1 VIVGIGV
8 DIIDIERLQGQWDSG
23 NRRFFERIFTAGEI
37 AYCARQHRPAVHF
50 AARFAAKE
58 ALFKALGTG
67 LVAPFSWQ
75 QLEVKRDAAGQPRLE
90 CHGALA
96 ERLAG
101 QGDVRIHLSLSHT
114 RTSAAAVV
122 LLELS

>member
-1 VIVGIGV
+1 MIVGVGV

-23 NRRFFERIFTAGEI
+23 NQRFFERVFTAGEI
-37 AYCARQHRPAVHF
+37 DYCARQHRPAVHF

-75 QLEVKRDAAGQPRLE
+75 QLEVKRDATGQPRLD
-90 CHGALA
+90 CRGALA
-96 ERLAG
+96 EHLSE
-101 QGDVRIHLSLSHT
+101 QGNVRIHLTMSHT

-122 LLELS
+122 LLELC